1 MATETIVYL
10 TRSGGRRV
18 PVHLLRSDRRTLAI
32 SVYPDLRVEAV
43 APEDSD
49 EERVREKLTRRLP
62 WILRQQWYFEGLL
75 PHSPPRHYV
84 PGETHYYLGR
94 QYRLK
99 VSEGNARHIK
109 LKGKFIEVT
118 TPDGK
123 DTEAIRRQV
132 EAWYQERAKTY
143 FAKKLGDLF
152 DRLRGRGIAPPKLTV
167 RRMKTRWGSCTGD
180 GHILLNPDL
189 IQVPSHCVEYVI
201 VHELCHLVHPNH
213 GAGFKRLL
221 VNLLPDWERR
231 KKRLA
236 EFRG

>member
-1 MATETIVYL
+1 M
-10 TRSGGRRV
+10 
-18 PVHLLRSDRRTLAI
+18 PVHLRHSDRRTLAI

-43 APEDSD
+43 APQDSD
-49 EERVREKLTRRLP
+49 EGRVREKLKKRLP
-62 WILRQQWYFEGLL
+62 WILRQRWYFEGLL
-75 PHSPPRHYV
+75 PHSPPRRFV
-84 PGETHYYLGR
+84 PGETHCYLGR

-99 VSEGNARHIK
+99 VGQGLERDVK
-109 LKGKFIEVT
+109 LKGRFLEVT
-118 TPDGK
+118 TSDRM
-123 DTEAIRRQV
+123 DADAIRRQV
-132 EAWYQERAKTY
+132 EAWYQERARAY
-143 FAKKLGDLF
+143 FERKLGELF
-152 DRLRGRGIAPPKLTV
+152 ERLRGRSITPPKLTV
-167 RRMKTRWGSCTGD
+167 RRMKTRWGSCTSD

-189 IQVPSHCVEYVI
+189 VQAPSQCVEYVI